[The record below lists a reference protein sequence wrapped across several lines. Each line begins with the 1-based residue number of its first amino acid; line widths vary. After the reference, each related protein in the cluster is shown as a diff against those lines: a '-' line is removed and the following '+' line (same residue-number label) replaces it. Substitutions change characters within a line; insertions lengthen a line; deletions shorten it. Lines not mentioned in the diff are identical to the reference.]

1 MGRLLPATATV
12 AVLSVLAAAP
22 ADAIDLTGT
31 WENVKHTTCA
41 GLTATG
47 EKVALKNR
55 AFVFPDL
62 PITQSGIDLHMNIP
76 GYLWR
81 FEGRV
86 YEEAGETTRGQGYL
100 QKCPGGIPNAFA
112 THRVTKAET
121 FPETSK
127 GVSGKMTTVFTYGSD
142 TETYSCTIS
151 WQRVSL
157 VDPESE
163 PCI

>member
-1 MGRLLPATATV
+1 MGRLLPATF
-12 AVLSVLAAAP
+12 AVLSALAAAP
-22 ADAIDLTGT
+22 AAAIDLTGT
-31 WENVKHTTCA
+31 WENVKHSTCA

-55 AFVFPDL
+55 AFLFPDL
-62 PITQSGIDLHMNIP
+62 PITQVGIDLHMRIP

-86 YEEAGETTRGQGYL
+86 YDEAGETTKGQGYL
-100 QKCPGGIPNAFA
+100 QKCPGGIPDAFA
-112 THRVTKAET
+112 THRVTKADT
-121 FPETSK
+121 FPENSK
-127 GVSGKMTTVFTYGSD
+127 GVSGRMTTVYTYGSD
-142 TETYSCTIS
+142 VETYSCTIT

-163 PCI
+163 PCL